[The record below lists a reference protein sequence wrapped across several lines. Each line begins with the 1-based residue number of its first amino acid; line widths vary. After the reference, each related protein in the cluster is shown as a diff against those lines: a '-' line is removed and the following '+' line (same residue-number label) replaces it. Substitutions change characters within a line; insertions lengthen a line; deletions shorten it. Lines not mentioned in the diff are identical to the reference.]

1 MIGSTD
7 QEQEEIVLSLNED
20 VVQEVLD
27 SIIL

>member
-20 VVQEVLD
+20 VVQEVHD